1 MVQRPNQFGE
11 ELRRRR
17 LAAGLTITRL
27 AVLVHYSKG
36 QLSKVERGIK
46 MPSPELARL
55 CDAAL
60 AADGALIRLAD
71 ERPARAGS
79 TVAKNGDEEAWLMRL
94 FGEGLGEFQ
103 PLSRRQVVVAGAA
116 SIPSIS
122 LRKPATTRSIG
133 DSTLLGVFR
142 TIFDEYRRLGQ
153 AGASSQLLPALVAQ
167 IRTLQE
173 LSRNAGQHTRQALLV
188 LASRYAEYVGWL
200 VQETGNEQAALRW
213 TRHAVALADAGGDQN
228 LAAYGLVRHALITL
242 YHGDANRTIQLAWQA
257 QSGGA
262 PTRIQGLAAQ
272 REAQGHALAG
282 DYDAC
287 MRALEHSRVLLARHV
302 PDAATPIIG
311 PSNLP
316 DPAEM
321 IRGWCLY
328 DLGRPRAAAE
338 VLDQQLPQIPREAVR
353 TRVRFGVRRALAHAA
368 AGEVDHA
375 CQLSGALLDDA
386 ITIGSA
392 TVATDLR
399 KLARTLSRHPRNASM
414 RCLAPKLGTALRA
427 AD

>member
-1 MVQRPNQFGE
+1 
-11 ELRRRR
+11 
-17 LAAGLTITRL
+17 L

-46 MPSPELARL
+46 MPSRDLARL

-60 AADGALIRLAD
+60 GAGGALVRLAG
-71 ERPARAGS
+71 EQAARVRL
-79 TVAKNGDEEAWLMRL
+79 TVAMNGDEEAWLMRL

-116 SIPSIS
+116 SIPTIS
-122 LRKPATTRSIG
+122 LCKPDSAVSIG

-167 IRTLQE
+167 IRTIQE
-173 LSRNAGQHTRQALLV
+173 LSKEAGPHTRQALLV
-188 LASRYAEYVGWL
+188 LASRYAEYMGWL
-200 VQETGNEQAALRW
+200 VQESGNEQAALRW
-213 TRHAVALADAGGDQN
+213 TRHAVVLAAAGGDRH
-228 LAAYGLVRHALITL
+228 LAAYGLVRHALVTL
-242 YHGDANRTIQLAWQA
+242 YREDASRTIQLAREA

-282 DYDAC
+282 EYDAC
-287 MRALEHSRVLLARHV
+287 MRALERSRVLLVRPS

-338 VLDQQLPQIPREAVR
+338 ILDRQFLRIPQGAVR
-353 TRVRFGVRRALAHAA
+353 TQVRFGVRRALAHAA

-375 CQLSGALLDDA
+375 CQLTAALLDDA
-386 ITIGSA
+386 TMLGSA

-399 KLARTLSRHPRNASM
+399 RLSRTLSRHPRNASV
-414 RCLAPKLGTALRA
+414 RDLAPKLGTALRA